1 MNRRELL
8 AAAAA
13 LAFAAPGAR
22 AGGKPQPHVDYSPE
36 AYERAVASGKPLLL
50 DFYTEW

>member
-13 LAFAAPGAR
+13 LAFVAPGAR
-22 AGGKPQPHVDYSPE
+22 AGGKSHVTYSRE
-36 AYERAVASGKPLLL
+36 AYEQAVASGKPLLL

>member
-8 AAAAA
+8 SAAAA
-13 LAFAAPGAR
+13 LAFVAPVAR
-22 AGGKPQPHVDYSPE
+22 AGDKLHVEYSRE
-36 AYERAVASGKPLLL
+36 AYEQAIASGKPLLL

>member
-8 AAAAA
+8 TAAAV
-13 LAFAAPGAR
+13 LAVVTPGAQ
-22 AGGKPQPHVDYSPE
+22 AGDKSFVKYTRE
-36 AYERAVASGKPLLL
+36 AYQAAVASGKPLLL

>member
-13 LAFAAPGAR
+13 LAFVAPGAR
-22 AGGKPQPHVDYSPE
+22 AGDQSHVRYSRE
-36 AYERAVASGKPLLL
+36 AYEAAVASGKPLLL

>member
-13 LAFAAPGAR
+13 IAFVAPGAR
-22 AGGKPQPHVDYSPE
+22 AGEMSHVAYSAE
-36 AYERAVASGKPLLL
+36 AYEQAAASGKPLLL

>member
-8 AAAAA
+8 TAAAA
-13 LAFAAPGAR
+13 LAFVAPSAR
-22 AGGKPQPHVDYSPE
+22 AAGESYVKYTPE
-36 AYERAVASGKPLLL
+36 AYEAAVASGKPLLL

>member
-8 AAAAA
+8 TAAAAF
-13 LAFAAPGAR
+13 AFVAPAAR
-22 AGGKPQPHVDYSPE
+22 AGGQSHVKYSPE
-36 AYERAVASGKPLLL
+36 AYEQAVASGKPLLL

>member
-1 MNRRELL
+1 MHRRGFM

-13 LAFAAPGAR
+13 LVFVAPGVR
-22 AGGKPQPHVDYSPE
+22 AGEKSHVEYSRE
-36 AYERAVASGKPLLL
+36 AYEEAVASGKPLLL

>member
-13 LAFAAPGAR
+13 LAFVAPGAR
-22 AGGKPQPHVDYSPE
+22 AGSDSSYVKYSRETYE
-36 AYERAVASGKPLLL
+36 AAVASGEPLLL

>member
-8 AAAAA
+8 TVAAAI
-13 LAFAAPGAR
+13 AFVAPGAR
-22 AGGKPQPHVDYSPE
+22 AGDMSQVTYSRE
-36 AYERAVASGKPLLL
+36 AYEQAVASGKPLLL

>member
-13 LAFAAPGAR
+13 LAFVAPGAR
-22 AGGKPQPHVDYSPE
+22 AGGESHVVYSRE
-36 AYERAVASGKPLLL
+36 AYEAAVASGKPLLL

>member
-8 AAAAA
+8 TAAAA
-13 LAFAAPGAR
+13 LAFVAPAAR
-22 AGGKPQPHVDYSPE
+22 AGDESYVKYTPE
-36 AYERAVASGKPLLL
+36 AYEQVVASGKPLLL

>member
-13 LAFAAPGAR
+13 LAFVAPGAR
-22 AGGKPQPHVDYSPE
+22 AGGRPHVDYSRE

>member
-13 LAFAAPGAR
+13 LPFVAPQAY
-22 AGGKPQPHVDYSPE
+22 AGGGSHVEYSEE
-36 AYERAVASGKPLLL
+36 AYKQAVASGKPLLL

>member
-8 AAAAA
+8 TAAATLA
-13 LAFAAPGAR
+13 LVAPAAR
-22 AGGKPQPHVDYSPE
+22 AGGDSSHVKYSRE
-36 AYERAVASGKPLLL
+36 AYEAAVASGKPLLL

>member
-8 AAAAA
+8 TAAAAFA
-13 LAFAAPGAR
+13 LVAPAAR
-22 AGGKPQPHVDYSPE
+22 AGGDSSYVKYSPE
-36 AYERAVASGKPLLL
+36 AYEAAVASGKPLLL

>member
-13 LAFAAPGAR
+13 LAFVAPGAR
-22 AGGKPQPHVDYSPE
+22 ADGHSYVKYSRE
-36 AYERAVASGKPLLL
+36 AYEQAVASGKPLLL

>member
-8 AAAAA
+8 TAAAA
-13 LAFAAPGAR
+13 LAFVAPGAR
-22 AGGKPQPHVDYSPE
+22 AGDDPSFVKYSQE
-36 AYERAVASGKPLLL
+36 AYEQAIASGKPLLL

>member
-1 MNRRELL
+1 MHRRELL

-13 LAFAAPGAR
+13 LAFVTPGVR
-22 AGGKPQPHVDYSPE
+22 AGDKSHVEYSRE
-36 AYERAVASGKPLLL
+36 AYEQAVASGKPLLL

>member
-8 AAAAA
+8 AVAAA
-13 LAFAAPGAR
+13 LAFVAPGAR
-22 AGGKPQPHVDYSPE
+22 AGDKSHVKYSRE
-36 AYERAVASGKPLLL
+36 AYEAAVASGKPLLL

>member
-13 LAFAAPGAR
+13 LAFAAPGVH
-22 AGGKPQPHVDYSPE
+22 AGDKSLVHYSRE
-36 AYERAVASGKPLLL
+36 AYEKAAASGKPLLL

>member
-13 LAFAAPGAR
+13 IALVAPGAR
-22 AGGKPQPHVDYSPE
+22 AGGKSHVQYSPE
-36 AYERAVASGKPLLL
+36 AYEQAVASGKPLLL

>member
-13 LAFAAPGAR
+13 LVFVAPGAS
-22 AGGKPQPHVDYSPE
+22 AGDKSHVEYTPG
-36 AYERAVASGKPLLL
+36 AYKEAVASGKPLLL

>member
-8 AAAAA
+8 AAAVA
-13 LAFAAPGAR
+13 LAFVAPGVR
-22 AGGKPQPHVDYSPE
+22 AGGRPHVDYSRE

>member
-8 AAAAA
+8 TAAAA
-13 LAFAAPGAR
+13 LAFVAPAAR
-22 AGGKPQPHVDYSPE
+22 AGDSSHVKYSQE
-36 AYERAVASGKPLLL
+36 AYEAAVASGKPLLL

>member
-13 LAFAAPGAR
+13 LAFVAPGAR
-22 AGGKPQPHVDYSPE
+22 AGDKSHVDYSRE
-36 AYERAVASGKPLLL
+36 AYEQAVASGKPLLL

>member
-8 AAAAA
+8 TAAAA
-13 LAFAAPGAR
+13 LAFVAPGAY
-22 AGGKPQPHVDYSPE
+22 AGAKPYVDYSRE
-36 AYERAVASGKPLLL
+36 AYERAVASGEPLLL